1 MPTKRS
7 EPLRRHF
14 LEWSR
19 TDRSAGV
26 TLAIATL
33 AALAW
38 ANADGDGYRHVWA
51 TVLSGLELTGLHL
64 SARAWVNEGLMTF
77 FFVVVGL
84 EIRRETVAGELASW
98 RRASRPMVAAI
109 SGMAVPALVY
119 VAFVHDGPGG
129 HGWGIPMATDVAF
142 SLGALALVGSRV
154 SLRLRVFLMT
164 LAIADDILSIVV
176 LVAVYSA
183 DLDAAFVAAGGVC
196 LLAMAGARAVGRVP
210 DVVPVVLG
218 AAAWW
223 LWARGGIE
231 AAIVGAAV
239 GMVGLAAVMEHG
251 AHDGP
256 RHWER
261 RLIPIVNLGV
271 LPLFAVANAGVDV
284 SRLDLGSAPALRV
297 FLAVLV
303 ARVVGKPLGIWLVA
317 RVGHGRERLGIGAAA
332 SVGFTVPLLIVR
344 AAFGEGV
351 LADSAT
357 AALLAAT
364 VLGLMTTF
372 AFLARPRS

>member
-1 MPTKRS
+1 
-7 EPLRRHF
+7 
-14 LEWSR
+14 
-19 TDRSAGV
+19 
-26 TLAIATL
+26 
-33 AALAW
+33 
-38 ANADGDGYRHVWA
+38 
-51 TVLSGLELTGLHL
+51 
-64 SARAWVNEGLMTF
+64 MTF

-84 EIRRETVAGELASW
+84 EIRREMMAGELASW
-98 RRASRPMVAAI
+98 RRAARPVVAAVG
-109 SGMAVPALVY
+109 GMAVPALVY
-119 VAFVHDGPGG
+119 VVVVHGSPAG

-142 SLGALALVGSRV
+142 SLGALALAGSGV
-154 SLRLRVFLMT
+154 SVRLRVFLMT
-164 LAIADDILSIVV
+164 LAVADDILSIVV

-183 DLDAAFVAAGGVC
+183 DPDVVLVAAGVLC
-196 LLAMAGARAVGRVP
+196 LLAMAGVRAVGRVP
-210 DVVPVVLG
+210 AVVPVAFG

-239 GMVGLAAVMEHG
+239 GMVGLAVAAQHG
-251 AHDGP
+251 TDGGP

-271 LPLFAVANAGVDV
+271 LPAFALANAGVDL

-297 FLAVLV
+297 FVAVLV
-303 ARVVGKPLGIWLVA
+303 ARVVGKPLGIWIAA
-317 RVGHGRERLGIGAAA
+317 RGWHVRERLGIGAAA

-364 VLGLMTTF
+364 VFGLVTTSVFLGR
-372 AFLARPRS
+372 RPSDR